1 MSLFWNQKTG
11 DFDNDSE
18 MRWIVN
24 YQALKEL
31 RIACYTLGCKVNG
44 YESQAIT
51 ELFEKHGFI
60 LVDFDQP
67 ADVYLINTC
76 TVTQIAA
83 RKSRQIIH
91 RAKKLNPEALI
102 VACGCYVDQEKDH
115 GTFEGIA
122 DMAISNKDKERL
134 VAMVIKCLKEK
145 MLAND
150 QSEVSD
156 IEEELFITSTGNK
169 TRAFLK
175 VQDGCR
181 QFCSYCIIPYV
192 RGPLKSK
199 PIEKAVAE
207 AKALAAN
214 GCLEI
219 VLTGI
224 HLSSYGR
231 EMEQDVDL
239 ADLILRIQEIEG
251 IQRIRLGS
259 LEVGLITDAFI
270 EKIKYADKLCPHYH
284 LSLQSGCA
292 VTLKEMNRKYTPEQ
306 YEAAVTRLRN
316 AFPDVAVTTDVIV
329 GFPGESDA
337 NDQESYEFIK
347 RIGFAGVH
355 VFQYSPRE
363 GTVAA
368 RRKDSVQTAVKKL
381 RSEKMI
387 HMTEENAKCFYTKY
401 INTSVNV
408 LLEDYNEKGK
418 CWEGYTAN
426 YCKVHV
432 SDPDKKLSENT
443 MHPVMIQ
450 AAEIEKGEIFLMGL
464 CNE

>member
-1 MSLFWNQKTG
+1 VKH
-11 DFDNDSE
+11 
-18 MRWIVN
+18 
-24 YQALKEL
+24 QAEKEL

-44 YESQAIT
+44 YESQAIA
-51 ELFEKHGFI
+51 ELFEKHGFT

-91 RAKKLNPEALI
+91 RARKLNPKALV
-102 VACGCYVDQEKDH
+102 VACGCYVDQEKDT
-115 GTFEGIA
+115 GKLDEVA
-122 DMAISNKDKERL
+122 DLAISNKDKERL
-134 VAMVIKCLKEK
+134 VAMVMEQLRLKE
-145 MLAND
+145 
-150 QSEVSD
+150 EPV
-156 IEEELFITSTGNK
+156 EEELFITSSGSK

-199 PIEKAVAE
+199 PIEKAIAE

-231 EMEQDVDL
+231 DLEEDVDL
-239 ADLILRIQEIEG
+239 ADLILQLQNVEG
-251 IQRIRLGS
+251 IERIRLGS
-259 LEVGLITDAFI
+259 LEVGLITEEFI
-270 EKIKYADKLCPHYH
+270 KKIKDVKKLCPHYH

-292 VTLKEMNRKYTPEQ
+292 KTLKEMNRKYTPEQ
-306 YEAAVTRLRN
+306 YQEAVYRLRK
-316 AFPDVAVTTDVIV
+316 AFPEVAVTTDVIV
-329 GFPGESDA
+329 GFPGESESDF
-337 NDQESYEFIK
+337 DESYHFIEN
-347 RIGFAGVH
+347 IGFAGVH

-368 RRKDSVQTAVKKL
+368 RRKDSVQAPVKKL

-387 HMTEENAKCFYTKY
+387 HMTEIKAKSFYDKY
-401 INTSVNV
+401 KNTSVNV

-418 CWEGYTAN
+418 HWEGYTSN
-426 YCKVHV
+426 YCKVYV
-432 SDPDKKLSENT
+432 QDADKNLKENT
-443 MHPVMIQ
+443 IYSVKIQ
-450 AAEIEKGEIFLMGL
+450 DAGMTDTEIFLVGVAQ
-464 CNE
+464 